1 MLIVILCAAI
11 SSLSLLWWFSSIP
24 KEEKALS
31 QTTFDD
37 PAACAMI
44 VACIGY
50 DCSGDRNIISKVES
64 RAYPNQRLIRT
75 FGIDNAFT
83 TTNENYRKDF
93 RSYAKEKITL
103 DDGRL
108 KTIAD
113 LAKQLVGIAIPQPGS
128 DIASIRLDSLGQSV
142 TLKISLHV
150 LFDLDPLQLDDE
162 LIVEIARS
170 INFLWTESKSTKY
183 PSDADQERLRKALGF
198 IFSDVGPK
206 TRQNPL
212 NLILPAYET
221 MWRVALFCFI
231 EVTFRQ
237 GARAEWKQVLSD
249 FLADPTKARFE
260 DRGPHPNVI
269 SAADI
274 INEALRLYP
283 PTKRVYRKFHMAGK
297 TDPEIVAANIEACHR
312 IPAIW
317 GSDSWLFKP
326 SRWTKI
332 GNEARNAFMPFGGS
346 TFVCPAKQDF
356 GPRMIGVVVAALAA
370 HITPRDWKLE
380 LCVGGPNGGEELG
393 REEPLV
399 SDRNKYEWIEIS
411 RRLS

>member
-1 MLIVILCAAI
+1 MLTALLWAAI
-11 SSLSLLWWFSSIP
+11 SSLSLLWWLSSIS
-24 KEEKALS
+24 KEKTLS

-37 PAACAMI
+37 PVACAMI
-44 VACIGY
+44 IACIGY
-50 DCSGDRNIISKVES
+50 DCSGNRNVISKVQS
-64 RAYPNQRLIRT
+64 RAYPNQRLVRT

-83 TTNENYRKDF
+83 TINENYRKDF
-93 RSYAKEKITL
+93 RSHAKGKITL
-103 DDGRL
+103 DDGRW

-113 LAKQLVGIAIPQPGS
+113 LAKQLVGSAIPQSGS
-128 DIASIRLDSLGQSV
+128 DVASIRLDSLGQSV

-150 LFDLDPLQLDDE
+150 LFDRDPLQLDNE

-170 INFLWTESKSTKY
+170 INFLWTESKSTDY
-183 PSDADQERLRKALGF
+183 PSDADREHLRNALGF
-198 IFSDVGPK
+198 IFSDMGSNG
-206 TRQNPL
+206 RRNPL

-221 MWRVALFCFI
+221 LWRVALFCFI

-237 GARAEWKQVLSD
+237 GVKAEWKQVLSD

-260 DRGPHPNVI
+260 ERGPRPSAV

-274 INEALRLYP
+274 VNEALRLYP

-297 TDPEIVAANIEACHR
+297 TDPEIVAADIEVCHR
-312 IPAIW
+312 ISAIW
-317 GSDSWLFKP
+317 GNESWLFKP
-326 SRWTKI
+326 SRWSRI
-332 GNEARNAFMPFGGS
+332 GNEARNAYMPFGGS

-370 HITPRDWKLE
+370 HITPHDWKLE
-380 LCVGGPNGGEELG
+380 LCVGGPNGGEEFSG
-393 REEPLV
+393 EEPLV

-411 RRLS
+411 RKLS

>member
-1 MLIVILCAAI
+1 
-11 SSLSLLWWFSSIP
+11 
-24 KEEKALS
+24 
-31 QTTFDD
+31 
-37 PAACAMI
+37 MI
-44 VACIGY
+44 IACIGY
-50 DCSGDRNIISKVES
+50 DCSGNRNIISKVQS
-64 RAYPNQRLIRT
+64 RAYPNQRLVRT

-83 TTNENYRKDF
+83 TINENYRKDF
-93 RSYAKEKITL
+93 RSHAKGKITL
-103 DDGRL
+103 DDGRW

-113 LAKQLVGIAIPQPGS
+113 LAKQLVGSTILRPSS
-128 DIASIRLDSLGQSV
+128 DVANIRLDSLGQSV

-150 LFDLDPLQLDDE
+150 LFDRDPLQLDNE

-170 INFLWTESKSTKY
+170 INFLWTESKSTDY
-183 PSDADQERLRKALGF
+183 PSDADREHLRNALGF
-198 IFSDVGPK
+198 IFSDMGSNA
-206 TRQNPL
+206 RQNPL

-221 MWRVALFCFI
+221 LWRVALFCFI

-237 GARAEWKQVLSD
+237 GVKAEWKQVLSA

-260 DRGPHPNVI
+260 ERGPRPSAV

-274 INEALRLYP
+274 VNEALRLYP

-297 TDPEIVAANIEACHR
+297 TDPEIVAADIEACHR
-312 IPAIW
+312 ISSIW
-317 GSDSWLFKP
+317 GSESWLFKP
-326 SRWTKI
+326 SRWSKI
-332 GNEARNAFMPFGGS
+332 GNEARNAYMPFGGS

-356 GPRMIGVVVAALAA
+356 GPRMIGIIVAALAA

-380 LCVGGPNGGEELG
+380 LCVGGPNGGEEFSG
-393 REEPLV
+393 EEPLV

>member
-1 MLIVILCAAI
+1 MLTIVLCAAI
-11 SSLSLLWWFSSIP
+11 SLLSLLWWLSSIL

-37 PAACAMI
+37 PATCAMI

-50 DCSGDRNIISKVES
+50 DCSGDRNIISKVQS
-64 RAYPNQRLIRT
+64 RAYPNQRLVRT

-83 TTNENYRKDF
+83 TTNEKYRKDF
-93 RSYAKEKITL
+93 RTDAKERITL
-103 DDGRL
+103 DDGRW

-113 LAKQLVGIAIPQPGS
+113 LAKQLVGAAIPQPGS
-128 DIASIRLDSLGQSV
+128 DIASIRLDSLGQSI

-162 LIVEIARS
+162 LMVEIARS
-170 INFLWTESKSTKY
+170 INFLWTESKSPKCA
-183 PSDADQERLRKALGF
+183 SDSDQEYLRKALGF
-198 IFSDVGPK
+198 IFPGVGPNA
-206 TRQNPL
+206 RQNPL

-237 GARAEWKQVLSD
+237 GARPEWKQVLSD

-260 DRGPHPNVI
+260 DRGPCPNVV

-326 SRWTKI
+326 FRWSKI

-356 GPRMIGVVVAALAA
+356 GPRMIGVIVAALAA

-399 SDRNKYEWIEIS
+399 SGRNNYEWIEIS

>member
-1 MLIVILCAAI
+1 MLIVLLCAAI
-11 SSLSLLWWFSSIP
+11 SSLSLLWWLSSISN
-24 KEEKALS
+24 EEKALS

-37 PAACAMI
+37 PAACALI
-44 VACIGY
+44 IACIGY
-50 DCSGDRNIISKVES
+50 DCSGDRNIISKVQS
-64 RAYPNQRLIRT
+64 RAYPNQRLVRT

-83 TTNENYRKDF
+83 TTNEKYRKDF
-93 RSYAKEKITL
+93 RCHAKGKITL
-103 DDGRL
+103 DNGTW

-113 LAKQLVGIAIPQPGS
+113 LAKQLVGTAIPQPGS
-128 DIASIRLDSLGQSV
+128 DIANIRLDSLEQSV

-150 LFDLDPLQLDDE
+150 MFDLDPLQLDDE
-162 LIVEIARS
+162 LILDIARS
-170 INFLWTESKSTKY
+170 INFLWTESKSTEY
-183 PSDADQERLRKALGF
+183 PSDADQKVLRKALGL
-198 IFSDVGPK
+198 IFPGVGPNA
-206 TRQNPL
+206 RQNPL

-237 GARAEWKQVLSD
+237 GARAEWKLVLID

-260 DRGPHPNVI
+260 ERGPSPSVV

-283 PTKRVYRKFHMAGK
+283 PTKRVYRKLHMAGK
-297 TDPEIVAANIEACHR
+297 NDPEIVAADIEACHR

-326 SRWTKI
+326 SRWSKI
-332 GNEARNAFMPFGGS
+332 GNEARSAFMPFGGS

-393 REEPLV
+393 EEPLV

>member
-1 MLIVILCAAI
+1 MFIVLLCAAI

-24 KEEKALS
+24 QDEKALS

-37 PAACAMI
+37 PAACARI

-50 DCSGDRNIISKVES
+50 DISEDRNLISKVQS
-64 RAYPNQRLIRT
+64 RAYPNQRLVRT

-83 TTNENYRKDF
+83 TTNEKYRKVF
-93 RSYAKEKITL
+93 RSYTKEKMTL
-103 DDGRL
+103 DDGRW
-108 KTIAD
+108 KNIAN
-113 LAKQLVGIAIPQPGS
+113 LAKRLVGTAVPQPGS

-162 LIVEIARS
+162 LILEIARS
-170 INFLWTESKSTKY
+170 INFLWTESKSTKH

-198 IFSDVGPK
+198 IVPDLGPNA
-206 TRQNPL
+206 RQNPL

-237 GARAEWKQVLSD
+237 GARAEWKQILND

-260 DRGPHPNVI
+260 DRGPRPNVV

-312 IPAIW
+312 ISAIW
-317 GSDSWLFKP
+317 GSDALLFRP
-326 SRWTKI
+326 SRWSEISDK
-332 GNEARNAFMPFGGS
+332 AHKAFMPFGGS
-346 TFVCPAKQDF
+346 TFVCPAKHDF
-356 GPRMIGVVVAALAA
+356 GPRMIGILVAALAA

-393 REEPLV
+393 GEEPLV